1 MEKKDPRDNII
12 KAIFAILIG
21 FMIASSLVSCVVPC
35 GTTELVRRDGF
46 GRIYE
51 IQVIDDCSGLILRR
65 IYYDA
70 TGNITGSDIGEIEGS
85 KTDES

>member
-1 MEKKDPRDNII
+1 MVRQII
-12 KAIFAILIG
+12 YSVIGALILT
-21 FMIASSLVSCVVPC
+21 SCVVPC

-51 IQVIDDCSGLILRR
+51 IQVIDDCSGVILRR

-70 TGNITGSDIGEIEGS
+70 EGNTTESDIGQIEGS
-85 KTDES
+85 SE

>member
-1 MEKKDPRDNII
+1 MVKQT
-12 KAIFAILIG
+12 ILSVLG
-21 FMIASSLVSCVVPC
+21 ALLLSSCVVPC

-51 IQVIDDCSGLILRR
+51 IQVIDDCSGAILRR

-70 TGNITGSDIGEIEGS
+70 EGNTTESDIGQIEGS
-85 KTDES
+85 SE